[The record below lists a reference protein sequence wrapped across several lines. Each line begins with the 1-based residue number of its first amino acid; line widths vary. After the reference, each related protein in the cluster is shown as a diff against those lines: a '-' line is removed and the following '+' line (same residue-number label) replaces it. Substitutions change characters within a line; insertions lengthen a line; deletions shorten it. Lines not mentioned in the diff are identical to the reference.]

1 MHTHICMY
9 GGVAIFVCACV
20 IEKFFSFPDIL
31 LFIALLAESN
41 QRKTEMQGSGTSFP
55 KSFICL
61 FVCLFLPDNR
71 MMKTTNT
78 AAFEI
83 LLFDIKID
91 SVLSCT
97 RLLALSAQ
105 LKAIPLSL
113 IQNLWMVDP
122 INMTIMITIIS
133 KCKQYISLL
142 APD

>member
-1 MHTHICMY
+1 MYTYIYMHIHTHICMY

-71 MMKTTNT
+71 MMKTT
-78 AAFEI
+78 I
-83 LLFDIKID
+83 LL
-91 SVLSCT
+91 
-97 RLLALSAQ
+97 RLRFYCLT
-105 LKAIPLSL
+105 LK
-113 IQNLWMVDP
+113 
-122 INMTIMITIIS
+122 
-133 KCKQYISLL
+133 
-142 APD
+142 